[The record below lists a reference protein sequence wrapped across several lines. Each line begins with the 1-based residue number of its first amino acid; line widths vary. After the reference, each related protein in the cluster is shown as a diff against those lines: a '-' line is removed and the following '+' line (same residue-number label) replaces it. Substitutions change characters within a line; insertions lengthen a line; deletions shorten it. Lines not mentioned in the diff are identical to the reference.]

1 MSTNYQRGKYGKLLK
16 RFSGFFVGFTA
27 TISCFIGIL
36 VDNKTMAPI
45 IPSAEVISTLSTIV
59 KTIYQEGASAL
70 DEENEFFYYENLEY
84 DEETYPES
92 NELGIKNTEESAN
105 VNNNSIAKKIEYN
118 IVVISPQKYE
128 IHYSSLNRPSIYFHY
143 SHNKFL
149 TEVEPFGMVFAR
161 VLAFGGIIGF
171 IIGLSCSLAILFVAY
186 KIADFS
192 DLMSLILYKRN
203 KEKEETSK
211 PPVVTQTATNSN
223 INNSGKDIPIVKT
236 ITVSTK
242 TIHPDK

>member
-1 MSTNYQRGKYGKLLK
+1 MTIFSLK
-16 RFSGFFVGFTA
+16 RKAHKFVNMAFYFIFF
-27 TISCFIGIL
+27 
-36 VDNKTMAPI
+36 
-45 IPSAEVISTLSTIV
+45 
-59 KTIYQEGASAL
+59 
-70 DEENEFFYYENLEY
+70 
-84 DEETYPES
+84 
-92 NELGIKNTEESAN
+92 
-105 VNNNSIAKKIEYN
+105 
-118 IVVISPQKYE
+118 
-128 IHYSSLNRPSIYFHY
+128 
-143 SHNKFL
+143 
-149 TEVEPFGMVFAR
+149 
-161 VLAFGGIIGF
+161 IIGF